1 MNIAGK
7 APQDTGW
14 DADQRAVI
22 EAETDARLVVEAGPG
37 TGKTAVAC
45 ARLAHLINEEDIEA
59 SNTWMISFTRTAVAE
74 IRARLHSYVGDASF
88 AIRIAT
94 IDSHAWS
101 IHSGHDPNARL
112 TGSYEENITRVIEL
126 LKSDEDVADEL
137 AQIEHVVIDE
147 AQDLV
152 GQRADLI
159 EALVNRLP
167 SDCGV
172 TVFADEAQA
181 IYGFSDVIPP
191 EFNPHSPG
199 KALISLS

>member
-74 IRARLHSYVGDASF
+74 IRARLHSYVGDAS
-88 AIRIAT
+88 
-94 IDSHAWS
+94 
-101 IHSGHDPNARL
+101 
-112 TGSYEENITRVIEL
+112 
-126 LKSDEDVADEL
+126 
-137 AQIEHVVIDE
+137 
-147 AQDLV
+147 
-152 GQRADLI
+152 
-159 EALVNRLP
+159 LP
-167 SDCGV
+167 SG
-172 TVFADEAQA
+172 
-181 IYGFSDVIPP
+181 
-191 EFNPHSPG
+191 
-199 KALISLS
+199 